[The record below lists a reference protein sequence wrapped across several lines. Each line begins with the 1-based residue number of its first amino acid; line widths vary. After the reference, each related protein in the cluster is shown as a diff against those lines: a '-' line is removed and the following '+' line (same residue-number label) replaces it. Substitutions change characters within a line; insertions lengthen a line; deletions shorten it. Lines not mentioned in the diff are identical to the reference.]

1 MTIMS
6 PLAKSLIALGCVFG
20 GSLLGM
26 FYRPRLRDAY
36 QTSDSRDLVRHVMG

>member
-6 PLAKSLIALGCVFG
+6 PLAKCLIALGCVFG